1 LIMAFLD
8 ASDVTSEED
17 LRGNARTKPGRYHV
31 CVLQAEEK
39 GSKKKGSPGIEC
51 EFQVLCEGIDA
62 NGKPTVGQR
71 NSTIR
76 MFLNLTGSDDEKTK
90 TCLRNAL
97 LLALATGIMKPG
109 EKKEPDWSEA
119 IGRELV
125 INVKPNTFKANDG
138 TDIASSEVAMFGYWS
153 LGNEQ
158 VTDVPKDPTT
168 PGMQQLAKSGGLKQP
183 AAGSNGNGNGAKA
196 AATQPTTQAAATTAA
211 TTSRSKFSDL

>member
-1 LIMAFLD
+1 MAYLD

-51 EFQVLCEGIDA
+51 EFQVLCDGIGPD
-62 NGKPTVGQR
+62 GKPTVGQT

-97 LLALATGIMKPG
+97 LLSLATGIMKPG

-125 INVKPNTFKANDG
+125 INVKPDSFKANDG
-138 TDIASSEVAMFGYWS
+138 TEIASSEVAMFGYWS

-158 VTDVPKDPTT
+158 VKDVPKDPTT
-168 PGMQQLAKSGGLKQP
+168 PGMQQLARAGGVSP
-183 AAGSNGNGNGAKA
+183 AAAGSNGNGNGHKA
-196 AATQPTTQAAATTAA
+196 AATTTTPNAPTAA
-211 TTSRSKFSDL
+211 QSADAVKRSKFADL